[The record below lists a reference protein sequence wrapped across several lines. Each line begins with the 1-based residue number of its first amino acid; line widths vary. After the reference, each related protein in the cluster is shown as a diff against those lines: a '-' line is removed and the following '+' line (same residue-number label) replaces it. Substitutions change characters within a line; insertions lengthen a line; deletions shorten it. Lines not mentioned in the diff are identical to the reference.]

1 MHDSQADQSVT
12 SPAPTKNKL
21 AGLSLAAAGIVYGD
35 IGTSPLYSLN
45 TIFSSVEHPISL
57 VDAHILGV
65 LSLVFW
71 SLMIVV
77 TIKYIVFVMRADNE
91 GEGGIMALMALAARA
106 LKASPRLRASA
117 LILGIFGAALFY
129 GDSVITPA
137 ISVLSAVEGLEVA
150 NTALKPFVIPLTIGI
165 LWALFL
171 FQRIGTARVG
181 KLFGPVMLVW
191 FIVLGVLGA
200 LGIYSEPRVLWAVNP
215 LYAIHLMQEAP
226 WTGFLSLGG
235 VVLVLTGAEALYA
248 DMGHFGRLP
257 IQIAWF
263 GLVLPALL
271 LNYFGQGAL
280 LLAHPQDISNPFFRL
295 APAWALYP
303 LIALATLATIIA
315 SQAVIS
321 GAFSITR
328 QAMLLGYVPR
338 MNTLQTSDSV
348 QGQIYIPF
356 INWVLMLSVIAL
368 ILGFGSSAQLAS
380 AYGIAVTGT
389 MVITSLLS
397 LVVVSQLWGWGWGRG
412 LAFILVFLSIDVAF
426 FGANLIK
433 FVDGGW
439 FPLLFG
445 SVIFVLMMTWKQ
457 GRQLLRTNLKA
468 GAIDLRSLASSFCDQ
483 NCTRVP
489 GVAIFLTSNPEGVPH
504 ALLHNLKHNKVL
516 HEQVVILSV
525 RFADVPKVA
534 DNQRLTYEALPNQFH
549 RINVTF
555 GFKDEPDI
563 PRALT
568 LLNIDSLHLNPMNTS
583 YFIGRETLIAKD
595 GRDLPLWRKKL
606 FISLFRNAG
615 SVVSYFNIPPNA
627 VVEMGA
633 QIVI

>member
-1 MHDSQADQSVT
+1 MTLSLGRKQ
-12 SPAPTKNKL
+12 PL

-35 IGTSPLYSLN
+35 IGTSPLYSLS
-45 TIFSSVEHPISL
+45 TIFSSVEHPITL
-57 VDAHILGV
+57 VDEHILGV

-77 TIKYIVFVMRADNE
+77 SIKYVAFVMRADNE
-91 GEGGIMALMALAARA
+91 GEGGIMALLALAARA
-106 LKASPRLRASA
+106 IKTHPRLRTAA
-117 LILGIFGAALFY
+117 VILGIFGAALFY

-137 ISVLSAVEGLEVA
+137 ISVLSAVEGLEIA
-150 NTALKPFVIPLTIGI
+150 SASLKPFVIPITIGI

-171 FQRIGTARVG
+171 FQRTGTAKVG
-181 KLFGPVMLVW
+181 KLFGPIMLIW
-191 FIVLGVLGA
+191 FIVLAA
-200 LGIYSEPRVLWAVNP
+200 LGILGIASEPRILGAVNP
-215 LYAIHLMQEAP
+215 IHAVHLMQEAP

-248 DMGHFGRLP
+248 DMGHFGRRP
-257 IQIAWF
+257 IQVAWF
-263 GLVLPALL
+263 GLVLPSLL

-280 LLAHPQDISNPFFRL
+280 LLAHPEDITNPFFRL
-295 APAWALYP
+295 APNWALYP
-303 LIALATLATIIA
+303 LITLATLATIIA

-338 MNTLQTSDSV
+338 MNTLQTSDSM

-356 INWVLMLSVIAL
+356 INWVLMIAVL
-368 ILGFGSSAQLAS
+368 ALVLGFESSARLAS

-389 MVITSLLS
+389 MVITSILA
-397 LVVVSQLWGWGWGRG
+397 LVVVSHLWGWGWLKGG
-412 LAFILVFLSIDVAF
+412 LFISVFLTIDLAF

-433 FVDGGW
+433 VEDGGW

-445 SVIFVLMMTWKQ
+445 FGIFVLMMTWKQ
-457 GRQLLRTNLKA
+457 GRRLLRAKLKA
-468 GAIDLRSLASSFCDQ
+468 MAIDLNSFVNGFCDKS
-483 NCTRVP
+483 CIRVP
-489 GVAIFLTSNPEGVPH
+489 GVAIFLTANPEGVPH

-516 HEQVVILSV
+516 HEEVVILSV
-525 RFADVPKVA
+525 RFADVPKVPY
-534 DNQRLTYEALPNQFH
+534 NQRLTYEALPNQFH
-549 RINVTF
+549 RITVTF

-568 LLNIDSLHLNPMNTS
+568 LLNASYLRLDPMHTS
-583 YFIGRETLIAKD
+583 YFIGRERLIPGAEHN
-595 GRDLPLWRKKL
+595 LPLWRKKL
-606 FISLFRNAG
+606 FISMFRNAG
-615 SVVSYFNIPPNA
+615 SVVSHFNIPPNA

-633 QIVI
+633 QVVL

>member
-1 MHDSQADQSVT
+1 MST
-12 SPAPTKNKL
+12 PAQKQGL

-45 TIFSSVEHPISL
+45 TIFSSVEHPITL
-57 VDAHILGV
+57 VDEHILGV

-77 TIKYIVFVMRADNE
+77 SIKYVAFVMRADNQ
-91 GEGGIMALMALAARA
+91 GEGGIMALMALVGRA
-106 LKASPRLRASA
+106 LKANPRLRAGA
-117 LILGIFGAALFY
+117 MLLGIFGAALFY

-137 ISVLSAVEGLEVA
+137 ISVLSAVEGLEIA
-150 NTALKPFVIPLTIGI
+150 SASLKPFVIPITIGI

-171 FQRIGTARVG
+171 FQRTGTARVG
-181 KLFGPVMLVW
+181 KLFGPIMLLW
-191 FIVLGVLGA
+191 FIVLGG
-200 LGIYSEPRVLWAVNP
+200 LGIHGIWMEPRILAAINP
-215 LYAIHLMQEAP
+215 IHAAHLMQEAP

-257 IQIAWF
+257 IQVAWF
-263 GLVLPALL
+263 GLVLPSLL

-280 LLAHPQDISNPFFRL
+280 LLAHPEDITNPFFRL
-295 APAWALYP
+295 APDWALYP
-303 LIALATLATIIA
+303 LITLATLATIIA

-338 MNTLQTSDSV
+338 MNTLQTSDSM

-356 INWVLMLSVIAL
+356 INWVLMISVLAL
-368 ILGFGSSAQLAS
+368 VIGFGSSAKLAS

-389 MVITSLLS
+389 MVITSILS
-397 LVVVSQLWGWGWGRG
+397 LVVVSHLWGWGWVKGALFISVFLTID
-412 LAFILVFLSIDVAF
+412 LAFFS
-426 FGANLIK
+426 ANLIK
-433 FVDGGW
+433 VEDGGW

-445 SVIFVLMMTWKQ
+445 LGVFVLMMTWKQ
-457 GRQLLRTNLKA
+457 GRRLLRAELKA
-468 GAIDLRSLASSFCDQ
+468 MAIDLRSFVNGFCDKQ
-483 NCTRVP
+483 CTRVP
-489 GVAIFLTSNPEGVPH
+489 GVAIFLTANPDGVPH

-516 HEQVVILSV
+516 HEEVVILSV
-525 RFADVPKVA
+525 RFTDVPKVPY
-534 DNQRLTYEALPNQFH
+534 NQRLTYEALPNQFH
-549 RINVTF
+549 RITVTF

-568 LLNIDSLHLNPMNTS
+568 LLNASYLRLDPMLTS
-583 YFIGRETLIAKD
+583 YFIGRETLIP
-595 GRDLPLWRKKL
+595 GRKGHMPQWRKKL
-606 FISLFRNAG
+606 FIGMFRNAG

-627 VVEMGA
+627 VVELGA
-633 QIVI
+633 QVVL